1 MLSSYLEPARAGFL
15 TFVGVGA
22 LVLLP
27 LAALHYWRFG
37 RVEPRRAFVL
47 YGLLAYGLV
56 ALALIFLPFPDR
68 ATVCR
73 GETMLSTTPF
83 QWVTDMRNNM
93 AATGRSGIQAMVT
106 SQAFV
111 QQAFNV
117 ALFVPLGIVLRR
129 AYRRGPLA
137 VIAIG
142 LGVSLAV
149 EVVQYTGN
157 MGIFPCPYRI
167 ADVDDLISNTA
178 GSLVGWMVAPV
189 ALVVPTVPA
198 AEESAALPGA
208 VSVPRRVA
216 ALVVDLF
223 AVVLVAKFLLPPD
236 PVWALALAVA
246 LRVVLPAV
254 SGGWT
259 PGGWLLR
266 HRLRGADGSW
276 PNPLRVVLRE
286 LLGVTGLFTYAVF
299 VSPLSDTW
307 WQFGL
312 DVFVI
317 ALVFVGTFA
326 VPVFRR
332 DQLGWHDRV
341 AGTRPVPVRPGGDR
355 VEERAAVGTRG

>member
-15 TFVGVGA
+15 TFIGVGA
-22 LVLLP
+22 LILVP
-27 LAALHYWRFG
+27 LVALHYWRFG

-56 ALALIFLPFPDR
+56 ALALIFLPFPDPG
-68 ATVCR
+68 TVCR
-73 GETMLSTTPF
+73 GETMLSTRPF

-93 AATGRSGIQAMVT
+93 AANGRSGLQAMAT

-137 VIAIG
+137 VVAIG

-157 MGIFPCPYRI
+157 LGIFPCPYRI

-189 ALVVPTVPA
+189 ALVVPAVPA
-198 AEESAALPGA
+198 AEDSAALPGA
-208 VSVPRRVA
+208 VGVPRRVA
-216 ALVVDLF
+216 GLAVDLL

-236 PVWALALAVA
+236 LVWPLAFTAV

-254 SGGWT
+254 TSGWT
-259 PGGWLLR
+259 PGGWLMR
-266 HRLRGADGSW
+266 YRLRRADGSW
-276 PNPLRVVLRE
+276 ANPLRLAGRE
-286 LLGVTGLFTYAVF
+286 LLGVTGLFAYAVF
-299 VSPLSDTW
+299 LSPRWDTW

-312 DVFVI
+312 DVLVI
-317 ALVFVGTFA
+317 AVVLVGTFV

-332 DQLGWHDRV
+332 DQLGWHDWI
-341 AGTRPVPVRPGGDR
+341 AGTRPMAVLRSPAPGPEDR
-355 VEERAAVGTRG
+355 ASVGV